1 VSVFVRSAEFRRIVR
16 EIELSPILKVR
27 SQVSKRVRAERTS
40 ASSRDKFST
49 LIDPFNERLPRMK
62 TLMIE
67 VKNLLAKVKILK
79 RSGAAVADSKRVL
92 VIGYGNTLLRGQD
105 RPVTV
110 GRLVGFSS
118 CTGCTGR
125 YILVG
130 IPCSFTIVG
139 VELRLVT
146 ASAFLCH
153 FYFLLKQ
160 SLTERR
166 SPNHA

>member
-105 RPVTV
+105 GRVTA
-110 GRLVGFSS
+110 GGLVGFSS
-118 CTGCTGR
+118 CTGR
-125 YILVG
+125 YIFVG
-130 IPCSFTIVG
+130 VLRRFTIVG
-139 VELRLVT
+139 VALALVT
-146 ASAFLCH
+146 GRAFLGH
-153 FYFLLKQ
+153 FYFLLKD
-160 SLTERR
+160 LFV
-166 SPNHA
+166 

>member
-1 VSVFVRSAEFRRIVR
+1 MSVFVRSAEFRRIVR

-118 CTGCTGR
+118 CTGR

-139 VELRLVT
+139 VELCLVT